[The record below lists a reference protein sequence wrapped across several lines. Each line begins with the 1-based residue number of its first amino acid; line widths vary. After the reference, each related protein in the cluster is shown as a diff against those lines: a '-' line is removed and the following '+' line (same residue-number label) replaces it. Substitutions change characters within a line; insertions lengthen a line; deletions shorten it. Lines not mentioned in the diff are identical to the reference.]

1 MTKRRLNPVDL
12 VLILIVVFAVLFIG
26 QKFLPA
32 TTATPTSKA
41 TTMTVVFLSQPLPNW
56 IHVASHLPAG
66 TSVNAVL
73 GGTAYPFGT
82 VQSVTKLPARI
93 SAPNAAGQLTA
104 STDPLSSQIQVA
116 ISVQATGGTNS
127 AYVVSNNPVYL
138 GQQMVLDMGAVQLT
152 GYVEAV
158 TP

>member
-12 VLILIVVFAVLFIG
+12 ILILIVVFAVLFIG

-32 TTATPTSKA
+32 TTSAPTSKSHP
-41 TTMTVVFLSQPLPNW
+41 MTIVFLSQPLPNW

-66 TSVNAVL
+66 TAVNAVL
-73 GGTAYPFGT
+73 GGTAYPLGT
-82 VQSVTKLPARI
+82 VESVAKLPARI

-104 STDPLSSQIQVA
+104 SVDPLSDQIQVM
-116 ISVQATGGTNS
+116 ISVQATGGVTS

-138 GQQMVLDMGAVQLT
+138 GQQMVLDLGAVQLT